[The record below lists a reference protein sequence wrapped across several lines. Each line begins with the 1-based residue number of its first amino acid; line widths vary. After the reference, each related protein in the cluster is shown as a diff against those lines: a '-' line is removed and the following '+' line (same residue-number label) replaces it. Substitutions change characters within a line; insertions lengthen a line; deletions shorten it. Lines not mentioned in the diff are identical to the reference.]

1 MPRNKVKLALI
12 ENESDRKVS
21 YKKREKGFF
30 KKAHE
35 LRTLCDA
42 EIAAVIDSPY
52 NNEPTE
58 LPTLEKSK
66 NMVTREEFT
75 KKRIE

>member
-30 KKAHE
+30 KKAHK

-52 NNEPTE
+52 NNEPTVF
-58 LPTLEKSK
+58 PNYDVAINTFVK
-66 NMVTREEFT
+66 F
-75 KKRIE
+75 